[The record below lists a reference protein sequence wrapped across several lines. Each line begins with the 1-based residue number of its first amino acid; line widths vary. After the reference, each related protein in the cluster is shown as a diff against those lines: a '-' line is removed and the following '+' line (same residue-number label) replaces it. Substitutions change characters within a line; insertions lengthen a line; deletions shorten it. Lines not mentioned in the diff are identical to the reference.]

1 MTEIAGANQGDKSQR
16 DQEGLLSQ
24 NELISDPAFFTGQW
38 AYGLIKR
45 AYDTFFLSL

>member
-24 NELISDPAFFTGQW
+24 NELISDPAFFTGQ
-38 AYGLIKR
+38 
-45 AYDTFFLSL
+45 

>member
-38 AYGLIKR
+38 AYGLIKW
-45 AYDTFFLSL
+45 AYDTFSLSL